1 MTGTPSSQLEFVIND
16 LSRRITRLYN
26 HVYDDAGVSHL
37 QAKTLIFLDHEGVQT
52 QTELANRMEM
62 ARAAMGALLDRM
74 EAAGLIERI
83 NSPSDRR
90 IKLIRMTP
98 KARPLIGK
106 INELASKVGP
116 RIRSGTTKSER
127 KAAIEVLQK
136 IRDNIER
143 EEKLL
148 AGSEAL
154 DHIK

>member
-37 QAKTLIFLDHEGVQT
+37 QAKALIFLDHEGVQT
-52 QTELANRMEM
+52 QTELASRMEM

-74 EAAGLIERI
+74 EAVELIERI
-83 NSPSDRR
+83 SSPSDRR

-106 INELASKVGP
+106 INALASRVGP
-116 RIRSGTTKSER
+116 RIRAGTTKSER
-127 KAAIEVLQK
+127 KAAIELLQK
-136 IRDNIER
+136 IRENIER
-143 EEKLL
+143 EESKL
-148 AGSEAL
+148 ASSETL
-154 DHIK
+154 GQL